1 MSTQHRFRAR
11 AALLASGSAIA
22 LALAGPP
29 VPAAARDATLTV
41 PTLIGSHMVLQ
52 QEMPDPIWGT
62 ASPGAPVAVRFN
74 GQSVSTTATPDGG
87 WRVDL
92 APMPA
97 TTSPG
102 RLTVTSGSLRL
113 SFTDVQVGEVWGCG
127 GQSNMNLSLK
137 YSSGGALAA
146 ADAPHHDIRLFSA
159 PDETTP
165 GRVTWKVPTP
175 GTASLFSAV
184 CFYFGRELAED
195 LGVPI
200 GLIQST
206 KGGTYIDEWTHAA
219 GGTCTSMQLAREDA
233 PAAGGRLFDTKIL
246 PLVPYAIRG
255 FVWYQGE
262 NDSRDCAAVYLH
274 MLQGLIAEWRA
285 AWGEGDVPFG
295 IVQLP
300 FGRTPDTQQAQL
312 QAFLTVPNTFLAVTT
327 DLPILG
333 GTALHP
339 ANKRPVGVRLAI
351 GARAVAYGE
360 AIAPVGP
367 IPDPSRSYVRGRTV
381 VISFTHVG
389 RGLVTGSEWQPAG
402 APGPFSLAG
411 PTGGFHLA
419 TAKVVGNTVE
429 VTSPTVRTPVQVRY
443 AWWRDGRGNLYSA
456 VRVPIEG
463 GRATY
468 TRLPASPFFML
479 LRSATLGRPPIPL

>member
-1 MSTQHRFRAR
+1 MPTQPRFRAR

-22 LALAGPP
+22 LTLAGPV
-29 VPAAARDATLTV
+29 VPATARAATLTV

-52 QEMPDPIWGT
+52 REMSDPIWGT
-62 ASPGAPVAVRFN
+62 ASPGATVTVRFN
-74 GQSVSTTATPDGG
+74 GQSVATTAERDSS

-113 SFTDVQVGEVWGCG
+113 AFTDVQVGEVWGCG

-165 GRVTWKVPTP
+165 DQVTWKVPTP

-184 CFYFGRELAED
+184 CYYFGRELAED

-200 GLIQST
+200 GLVQST
-206 KGGTYIDEWTHAA
+206 KGGTYIAEWTHAT
-219 GGTCTSMQLAREDA
+219 GGTCTSMQLARDNA
-233 PAAGGRLFDTKIL
+233 PGADGRLFDTKIL
-246 PLVPYAIRG
+246 PLAPYAIRG

-262 NDSRDCAAVYLH
+262 NDSRDCAAVYYN

-285 AWGEGDVPFG
+285 AWGEGDFPFG

-312 QAFLTVPNTFLAVTT
+312 QAYLTVPNTFLAVTT

-339 ANKRPVGVRLAI
+339 ANKRPVGIRLAI

-360 AIAPVGP
+360 AVAPVGP
-367 IPDPSRSYVRGRTV
+367 IPDPVRSFVRGRTV
-381 VISFTHVG
+381 VISFTNVG
-389 RGLVTGSEWQPAG
+389 SGLVTGSEWQRAG

-411 PTGGFHLA
+411 PSGGFHPA
-419 TAKVVGNTVE
+419 TAKIVGNTVH

-443 AWWRDGRGNLYSA
+443 TWWRDGRGNLYSA
-456 VRVPIEG
+456 VRIPIEG

-479 LRSATLGRPPIPL
+479 LRSATVGPAPILL